1 MIKKRAFTLTLEEFG
16 RAIGL
21 SALDREMVRQKN
33 RVIDYLKAV
42 RLKKHLSQGELARRL
57 GTKQPAI
64 ARMEAGYVG
73 EVSFDFLMRVALA
86 LGITIDVRRLK
97 TAA

>member
-1 MIKKRAFTLTLEEFG
+1 MKDKKTLTLSEFG

-33 RVIDYLKAV
+33 RLMDCLKRA
-42 RLKKHLSQGELARRL
+42 RLQRGWSQAELAQKL
-57 GTKQPAI
+57 GTHQPAI
-64 ARMEAGYVG
+64 ARMEAGMVG
-73 EVSFDFLMRVALA
+73 EVSFDFMIRVALA
-86 LGITIDVRRLK
+86 LGIRLKLPSFK

>member
-1 MIKKRAFTLTLEEFG
+1 MKKKIASLNLDEFG

-21 SALDREMVRQKN
+21 SALDKEIIKQKN
-33 RVIDYLKAV
+33 RIIDDLKEA
-42 RLKKHLSQGELARRL
+42 RLKKGVSQEELARRL

-73 EVSFDFLMRVALA
+73 EVSFDFLIRAALA
-86 LGITIDVRRLK
+86 LNEPVEIIPSK
-97 TAA
+97 KAA